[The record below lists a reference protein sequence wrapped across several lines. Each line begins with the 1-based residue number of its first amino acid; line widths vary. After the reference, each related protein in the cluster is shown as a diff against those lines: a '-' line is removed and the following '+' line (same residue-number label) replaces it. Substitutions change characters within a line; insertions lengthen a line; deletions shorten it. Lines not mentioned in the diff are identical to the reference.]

1 MDCSM
6 PGIPVHHQLL
16 ELAQT
21 HVHQISDVIQPHI
34 SFSVVP
40 FSSCLQYF
48 LASESFSMSQFFAS
62 GGQNILEWRSSS
74 IWYCS
79 GDPWHYAVI
88 ETYELCQLPMAQWL
102 KNPPAMQETQV
113 WYLGQEYP
121 LEEGMEIHSSILAWR
136 IPWTNE
142 PGRLQSIG
150 SQRVRHNWSD
160 WAHMHRTLQ
169 QRMNLKIVISKII

>member
-1 MDCSM
+1 MDWSM
-6 PGIPVHHQLL
+6 PGISVHHQLL

-21 HVHQISDVIQPHI
+21 HVHQISDDIQANI

-40 FSSCLQYF
+40 FSSCLQSF
-48 LASESFSMSQFFAS
+48 PASESFSMSQFFAS

-88 ETYELCQLPMAQWL
+88 ETYKLCQLPMAQWL
-102 KNPPAMQETQV
+102 KNPPAIQETQV

-121 LEEGMEIHSSILAWR
+121 LEEGMETHSSILAWR
-136 IPWTNE
+136 IPWTKE
-142 PGRLQSIG
+142 PGRLQSRG

-160 WAHMHRTLQ
+160 WAYMHRTLQ
-169 QRMNLKIVISKII
+169 QRMNLKIVILKII